1 MGSREARMEHDEH
14 DHDHEHGHNHDFE
27 PGPRHFFGVIPVFLV
42 DNVEDTV
49 SHYRDVMGFEVDFL
63 YGTPAN
69 YASVSRDDAII
80 NFTLSDPP
88 GRRNS
93 VRTSG
98 PGNGVD
104 AYLVVADIDDVY
116 IEFQENGANVVEP
129 IASYDYGMREF
140 QVEDVN
146 GYRLT
151 IAEETDDA

>member
-1 MGSREARMEHDEH
+1 MAFDHHEHDEH
-14 DHDHEHGHNHDFE
+14 DGHDHDHSYDV
-27 PGPRHFFGVIPVFLV
+27 GPRHFFGVVPVFLV
-42 DNVEDTV
+42 DNVEETV

-63 YGTPAN
+63 YGTPAT
-69 YASVSRDDAII
+69 YASVSRDDAIL
-80 NFTLSDPP
+80 NFSLSDPP

-93 VRTSG
+93 VRMAG

-140 QVEDVN
+140 QVEDMN

-151 IAEETDDA
+151 IAEETDDV

>member
-1 MGSREARMEHDEH
+1 
-14 DHDHEHGHNHDFE
+14 
-27 PGPRHFFGVIPVFLV
+27 
-42 DNVEDTV
+42 
-49 SHYRDVMGFEVDFL
+49 MGFEVDFL
-63 YGTPAN
+63 YGTPAA

-80 NFTLSDPP
+80 NFTLSEPA

-93 VRTSG
+93 VRTAGS
-98 PGNGVD
+98 GNGVD
-104 AYLVVADIDDVY
+104 AYFVVADVDEVY

-140 QVEDVN
+140 QIQDIN

>member
-1 MGSREARMEHDEH
+1 MVHDHHDQDEH
-14 DHDHEHGHNHDFE
+14 DHDHDHDHEFE
-27 PGPRHFFGVIPVFLV
+27 VGPRHFFGVVPVFLV

-63 YGTPAN
+63 YGTPAT

-80 NFTLSDPP
+80 NFTLSEPA

-93 VRTSG
+93 VRTAGS
-98 PGNGVD
+98 GNGVD
-104 AYLVVADIDDVY
+104 AYFVVADVDEVY

-140 QVEDVN
+140 QIEDIN

>member
-1 MGSREARMEHDEH
+1 MVHDHHDHDEH
-14 DHDHEHGHNHDFE
+14 DHDHEHDHEFE
-27 PGPRHFFGVIPVFLV
+27 VGPRHFFGVVPVFLV
-42 DNVEDTV
+42 DNVEDSV

-63 YGTPAN
+63 YGTPAT

-93 VRTSG
+93 VRIAG
-98 PGNGVD
+98 AGNGVD
-104 AYLVVADIDDVY
+104 AYFVVADVDDVY
-116 IEFQENGANVVEP
+116 IEFQENGANVTEP

-140 QVEDVN
+140 QIEDIN

>member
-1 MGSREARMEHDEH
+1 MVHEHNHDHDEH
-14 DHDHEHGHNHDFE
+14 DHDHDHEHEFE
-27 PGPRHFFGVIPVFLV
+27 VGPRHFFGVVPVFLV

-63 YGTPAN
+63 YGTPAT

-80 NFTLSDPP
+80 NFTLSDPL

-93 VRTSG
+93 VRTAG
-98 PGNGVD
+98 TGNGVD
-104 AYLVVADIDDVY
+104 AYLVVADVDDVY

-140 QVEDVN
+140 GVEDIN